1 MYTIVYQIIDQLN
14 IYKYERIPNGGLI
27 SYDKN
32 LLNLIFFKPNNL
44 KPG

>member
-32 LLNLIFFKPNNL
+32 MLNFVFKPKNL